1 MSKPYRVVPNPKLRR
16 VLAIMYSSVQ
26 RKPMIHGL
34 FEVDVKTAHDFLR
47 AHQEATGESL
57 SFTAF
62 ILTCFAHTVAED
74 TALQACRKGR
84 SRLVLFDAVDV
95 AVPIEREIAGQSQ
108 PIIAIIR
115 AANTKTM
122 RQIHDEIR
130 AAQVGQATQVWVGF
144 SAAAWLRWLPMLV
157 IRLGWAFFCWLR
169 QTFPALQ
176 QRYGGTVGLTAVGMF
191 GKGGGWGI
199 PLNDHALDVTVGGIA
214 SKPGSVDGQIAIR
227 DYLSITLSIN
237 HALIDGAPAA
247 RFAQRFKER
256 IERGDGLGSLMHV
269 ASPTRI

>member
-1 MSKPYRVVPNPKLRR
+1 
-16 VLAIMYSSVQ
+16 MYSSVQ

-34 FEVDVKTAHDFLR
+34 FEVDVTTARDFLH
-47 AHQEATGESL
+47 AHQQATGESL

-74 TALQACRKGR
+74 TSLQACRNGR
-84 SRLVLFDAVDV
+84 HQLVLFDAVDV
-95 AVPIEREIAGQSQ
+95 ALPIEREIAGQKQ

-115 AANTKTM
+115 AANTKTV

-130 AAQVGQATQVWVGF
+130 AAQVGQATQVWAGF
-144 SAAAWLRWLPMLV
+144 DAAAWLRVLPMVV
-157 IRLGWAFFCWLR
+157 IRLGWALFCWLR

-176 QRYGGTVGLTAVGMF
+176 QRYGGTVGLTAIGMF

-214 SKPGSVDGQIAIR
+214 SKPGIVDGQMAIR

-256 IERGDGLGSLMHV
+256 IEQGDGLSLPMSAV
-269 ASPTRI
+269 SRTRT